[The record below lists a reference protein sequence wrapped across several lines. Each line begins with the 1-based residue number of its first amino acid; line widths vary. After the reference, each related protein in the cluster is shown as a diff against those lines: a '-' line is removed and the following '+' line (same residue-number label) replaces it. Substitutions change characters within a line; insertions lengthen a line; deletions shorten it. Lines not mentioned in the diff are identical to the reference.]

1 MESKEHIEFEEYKE
15 ELDVF
20 ISQAKE
26 KRSSL
31 INEDNKEDKLTLDD
45 SDTIDVDDI
54 IITHFD
60 SDKEEKIPVKK
71 LPVKKMKEKNSG
83 ELLSKNSSIKLALIS
98 LLFIPGLFVLF
109 MIGKHSNYLIRAP
122 FFFIIILFLV
132 GLTILF
138 GYSIYCYK
146 NSGSERKR
154 MFKKFVRTLLIGFY
168 TLYIIGCIAFV
179 LLLYGPNKS
188 FKDWFVTTGMSSMNH
203 QYLCKWFYGEKD
215 IKDVQKRNHVVEPKG
230 ETDPSK
236 INTKPKDEE
245 PEKEPEYNEYEKQIM
260 IHEKDERYKIITFEV
275 NGATAYLAAIYN
287 PADLSVEITKDLFQ
301 TGEYATSMAARTPG
315 AYLGINAGGFIDNG
329 TRQGYGQFPNGI
341 VIVDKQI
348 ITNNEYGV
356 TTSEGGIIG
365 LTDDNVLVLLKD
377 KTAEEAIQMG
387 VRDAVSWGPFLIVN
401 GEKAEVYGNG
411 GWGGGARTAI
421 GQRQDGTILFLVVDS
436 DPMRT
441 KGAKMNDL
449 VEIMANYGA
458 YNATNLDGGTSAV
471 MVAPRN
477 VAINT
482 FGRDCHD
489 YFSDTFC
496 YINDP
501 ISAEGYHRTR
511 YIATTFVASYIPGSE
526 PEKDTK
532 KDTKK

>member
-1 MESKEHIEFEEYKE
+1 MENKEHIEFDEYKE

-26 KRSSL
+26 KRASL
-31 INEDNKEDKLTLDD
+31 NKEDIEDDKLTLED

-60 SDKEEKIPVKK
+60 RKEEEKIKMPIK
-71 LPVKKMKEKNSG
+71 LKEKKKG
-83 ELLSKNSSIKLALIS
+83 DLLSKNSSIKLALIS

-109 MIGKHSNYLIRAP
+109 TIGRHSNLLIKP
-122 FFFIIILFLV
+122 ILFFLVILFLV
-132 GLTILF
+132 GFVILF
-138 GYSIYCYK
+138 GYSIYCYLK
-146 NSGSERKR
+146 SNDVRKK
-154 MFKKFVRTLLIGFY
+154 MFKKFVRPLLIAFY
-168 TLYIIGCIAFV
+168 TLYIVGCTSFL
-179 LLLYGPNKS
+179 LLLYGPYKG
-188 FKDWFVTTGMSSMNH
+188 FKDWFVTTALSSMNH
-203 QYLCKWFYGEKD
+203 EYLCKWFYSEAD
-215 IKDVQKRNHVVEPKG
+215 IKDVQSRNYMVEPEG

-236 INTKPKDEE
+236 INTKKDDDNK

-260 IHEKDERYKIITFEV
+260 IHEKDERYKVITFEV
-275 NGATAYLAAIYN
+275 NGATAYLAAIYD
-287 PADLSVEITKDLFQ
+287 PADISVVYTNQITEL
-301 TGEYATSMAARTPG
+301 GEYATHMAGRTPG

-329 TRQGYGQFPNGI
+329 TSQGYGQYPNGI
-341 VIVDKQI
+341 VIADHQI
-348 ITNNEYGV
+348 ITNNEYGE
-356 TTSEGGIIG
+356 TDSNGGLIG
-365 LTDDNVLVLLKD
+365 LTDDNVLVLLKN
-377 KTAEEAIQMG
+377 KTAQEALDMG

-401 GEKAEVYGNG
+401 GVSAEVYGNG

-436 DPMRT
+436 DPYRT
-441 KGAKMNDL
+441 KGAKMDDL
-449 VEIMANYGA
+449 VRIMEQYGA
-458 YNATNLDGGTSAV
+458 YNASNLDGGTSAV

-511 YIATTFVASYIPGSE
+511 YIATTFVASYV
-526 PEKDTK
+526 PEEKTETKTTK
-532 KDTKK
+532 KTKK